1 VPLQVMFPSFW
12 VASTKPGAALGRS
25 QGWQP
30 W

>member
-1 VPLQVMFPSFW
+1 VMLPSFW
-12 VASTKPGAALGRS
+12 VASTKPEAALVRS